1 METVRDEFSRSQ
13 SKPTWAPV
21 EPEAPSSPQLS
32 DEEEGLLLNLL
43 AFPDQHCLLERL
55 CPPEQIVSPLARSLA
70 QRIISGGSELE
81 PIRVE
86 DRAEKSLLIDL
97 QERLPS
103 MGKMEYPLEL
113 VTDLLIQV
121 LSRQERNFEDNV
133 GASDDEAIRRSLEI
147 KKLKLEIDQKRRDV
161 TIPELEEILD
171 RFQEPAALREE

>member
-1 METVRDEFSRSQ
+1 
-13 SKPTWAPV
+13 
-21 EPEAPSSPQLS
+21 
-32 DEEEGLLLNLL
+32 
-43 AFPDQHCLLERL
+43 
-55 CPPEQIVSPLARSLA
+55 
-70 QRIISGGSELE
+70 
-81 PIRVE
+81 
-86 DRAEKSLLIDL
+86 
-97 QERLPS
+97 